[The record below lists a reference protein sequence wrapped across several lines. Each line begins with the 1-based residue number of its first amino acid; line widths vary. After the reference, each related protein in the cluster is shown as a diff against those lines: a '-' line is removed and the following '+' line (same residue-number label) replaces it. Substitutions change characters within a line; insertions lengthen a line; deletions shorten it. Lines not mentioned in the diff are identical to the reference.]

1 VVLWSC
7 KDRNDWEV
15 VGCMFVCL
23 LERSII
29 DKLRVCFYPVLTPDN
44 EEINH
49 IGNSGMVRFLL
60 IKFRYAVWPNWFGS
74 TVMSDLN

>member
-1 VVLWSC
+1 
-7 KDRNDWEV
+7 
-15 VGCMFVCL
+15 
-23 LERSII
+23 
-29 DKLRVCFYPVLTPDN
+29 LTPDN